1 MMQCLN
7 EESFQQM
14 VSLLDTLN
22 FIIGMIILAIKM
34 TVKKESARVPQS
46 QYTLSYRSST
56 YKAKFKTPYFSF
68 NTDKNPCIM

>member
-34 TVKKESARVPQS
+34 TVKKESARVPFN
-46 QYTLSYRSST
+46 LT
-56 YKAKFKTPYFSF
+56 YP
-68 NTDKNPCIM
+68 